1 MISLI
6 LVDAEI
12 ERVPMRCS
20 EGASLPRVCDVE
32 DNELHGIIVLD
43 SYIHKHVLEGL
54 EQAERRGRP
63 DIVHSFLLLAQGSRA
78 CAEGK
83 LRSYIHTRGDEVVLV
98 GSGYRPEQSYVD
110 FLRSFGELL
119 ENGTMGESKTGLQL
133 EREMNLR
140 ALVGRLRAD
149 KVIAL
154 APSGQQRDLREVLR
168 GAEDHHLVVIIGGFP
183 EGDFRSPVYEIADE
197 AISLGEE
204 LLTVPDVTSQV
215 LLSIP

>member
-6 LVDAEI
+6 LADAEI
-12 ERVPMRCS
+12 ERVPRSCL
-20 EGASLPRVCDVE
+20 EGADPPRICHVKDA
-32 DNELHGIIVLD
+32 ELRGIIVLD

-83 LRSYIHTRGDEVVLV
+83 LRSYVHTRGDEVVLV
-98 GSGYRPEQSYVD
+98 GSEYRPEQSYID

-119 ENGTMGESKTGLQL
+119 EKGAIGETKTGLRL
-133 EREMNLR
+133 EREMDLR
-140 ALVGRLRAD
+140 ALVGRLNAK
-149 KVIAL
+149 KVIVL
-154 APSGQQRDLREVLR
+154 SPSGEERELRELFQ
-168 GAEDHHLVVIIGGFP
+168 GSGHDHLVVIIGGFP
-183 EGDFRSPVYEIADE
+183 EGDYRSPVYEIADE
-197 AISLGEE
+197 KVSLGEE

-215 LLSIP
+215 LSSIP